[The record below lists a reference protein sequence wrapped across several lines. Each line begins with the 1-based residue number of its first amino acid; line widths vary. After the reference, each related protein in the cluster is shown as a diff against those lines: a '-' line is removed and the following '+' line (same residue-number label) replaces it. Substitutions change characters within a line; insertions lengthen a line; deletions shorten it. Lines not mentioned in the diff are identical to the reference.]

1 MLEKEIQKRVIT
13 YARSKRMICY
23 KMDATNAIGVPDYLL
38 LTAGGDVFFIEFKQ
52 LGKKPTPMQERE
64 HARLR
69 ANNIKVYVID
79 TVEAGKATIDEC
91 SGSL

>member
-13 YARSKRMICY
+13 YARSKRMLCY
-23 KMDATNAIGVPDYLL
+23 KMDATNAIGVPDYLI

-52 LGKKPTPMQERE
+52 EGKNPTAMQLRE

-69 ANNIKVYVID
+69 ENKVHVYVID
-79 TVEAGKATIDEC
+79 NVDDGKVLIDANC
-91 SGSL
+91 

>member
-1 MLEKEIQKRVIT
+1 MLEREIQTRVIY

-79 TVEAGKATIDEC
+79 TVEAGKVAIDEC
-91 SGSL
+91 SGGL

>member
-1 MLEKEIQKRVIT
+1 MLEREIQKQVIT

-69 ANNIKVYVID
+69 ANNIKVYVIN
-79 TVEAGKATIDEC
+79 TVEAGKAAIDEC
-91 SGSL
+91 SGGL

>member
-64 HARLR
+64 HARLC

-79 TVEAGKATIDEC
+79 TVEAGKAAIDEC